1 MQEEL
6 LNQVKFAT
14 GLKMNRHRDFVA
26 LSDIIFKKTH
36 ETISPTTL
44 KRLWGVVNDQQ
55 CNPSMHTLDLIA
67 ETISYKS
74 YKLFCKQCERREKKE
89 RTKVNYSLV
98 LDAMPKI

>member
-44 KRLWGVVNDQQ
+44 KRL
-55 CNPSMHTLDLIA
+55 
-67 ETISYKS
+67 
-74 YKLFCKQCERREKKE
+74 
-89 RTKVNYSLV
+89 
-98 LDAMPKI
+98 